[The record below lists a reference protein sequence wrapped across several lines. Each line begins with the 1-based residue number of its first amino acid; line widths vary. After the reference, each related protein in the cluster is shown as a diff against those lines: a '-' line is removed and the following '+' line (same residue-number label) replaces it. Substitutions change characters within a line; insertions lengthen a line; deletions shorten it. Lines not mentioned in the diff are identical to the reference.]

1 MAEIKPVRRYTVPH
15 YPTREQAAL
24 DPTLLEKLPRR
35 FAAKPA
41 VCAALAAVLSLGLAG
56 CAASPDAE
64 NDASLG
70 SIPIFSHGE
79 GMGSY
84 GCVSVAP
91 PVFLSEEEAIS
102 VIREEAA
109 LYGLEFTEGKTL
121 EKAQIPRHNTA
132 PMEKEYG
139 NPLKTQKGELLLDGY
154 SESLG
159 VGFEFVSL
167 DDLREWPD
175 PKQEMFSSVESYF
188 FKDAAEALASNN
200 ESVAVF
206 YDPAC
211 ADFSEFNY
219 EWPEED
225 DGGASYAAYAAEYE
239 ARQKE
244 KSVEALRAQVKD
256 FLEWL
261 KGQGVI

>member
-1 MAEIKPVRRYTVPH
+1 MPDVKPIKRYSVPR
-15 YPTREQAAL
+15 YPTREQAVQ
-24 DPTLLEKLPRR
+24 DPNLLKKLPAR
-35 FAAKPA
+35 FSASPA

-64 NDASLG
+64 PDASPG
-70 SIPIFSHGE
+70 SIPIFSHGD

-121 EKAQIPRHNTA
+121 EKAQLPCHNTS
-132 PMEKEYG
+132 PMEEEHGK
-139 NPLKTQKGELLLDGY
+139 PLKTQKGELVLDGY
-154 SESLG
+154 SESLDI
-159 VGFEFVSL
+159 GFEFVSVE
-167 DDLREWPD
+167 DLREWPD

-188 FKDAAEALASNN
+188 FKDAAQALADNN
-200 ESVAVF
+200 ENIAVF

-211 ADFSEFNY
+211 ADLSEFNY

-225 DGGASYAAYAAEYE
+225 DGGAGYAAYAEEY
-239 ARQKE
+239 AATQKA
-244 KSVEALRAQVKD
+244 KSEEALRAQVRD